1 MIYGKMWLVVK
12 PSVGVPV
19 FLGAVAVGSF
29 AVHVALLTNTTW
41 VPKYLN
47 GGTGAAKV
55 SAVEAPADMAAAAP
69 TVLTATAA
77 PAGLRQ

>member
-12 PSVGVPV
+12 PSVGIPV

-47 GGTGAAKV
+47 GGTGAPKV
-55 SAVEAPADMAAAAP
+55 SAVEAPSAMAATAP

-77 PAGLRQ
+77 PTEVRQ

>member
-41 VPKYLN
+41 VPRFLN
-47 GGTGAAKV
+47 GSGAPKTA
-55 SAVEAPADMAAAAP
+55 AIEAPATTAAAAP

-77 PAGLRQ
+77 PAELRQ

>member
-12 PSVGVPV
+12 PSVGIPV

-41 VPKYLN
+41 VPKFLN
-47 GGTGAAKV
+47 GN
-55 SAVEAPADMAAAAP
+55 APAATAAVQTPATMAATTP

-77 PAGLRQ
+77 PTEVRQ

>member
-29 AVHVALLTNTTW
+29 AVHLALLTHTTW
-41 VPKYLN
+41 VPKFLN
-47 GGTGAAKV
+47 GN
-55 SAVEAPADMAAAAP
+55 AAAP
-69 TVLTATAA
+69 TAA
-77 PAGLRQ
+77 VAVVPNAAVPQKP